1 MRKLLAALLLL
12 AGSIPAL
19 AQEASPGLELK
30 LGEDD
35 FRIYCSSCH
44 GVDGKGMGPVAEYL
58 ILQPADLT
66 GLARRNGGKFPDA
79 LVASIIDGRAD
90 VRAHGPR
97 DMPVWG
103 RYFRA
108 EQTKGSS
115 QIKEAD
121 AQARIRA
128 LVAYLETLQ
137 AR

>member
-12 AGSIPAL
+12 AGSIPVL
-19 AQEASPGLELK
+19 AQQASPGLELK

-79 LVASIIDGRAD
+79 LIASIIDGRAD

-108 EQTKGSS
+108 EQAKGSS